1 MYTTTKE
8 PIAEPV
14 GLFKAGFHG
23 AGGQYEPMD
32 EQGIRRDIF
41 QRVNC
46 IFGLEI
52 NTSAG
57 APTRDSMIID
67 IVYDG
72 FSMKDPHASRP
83 MVFST
88 DYPAQTDRGFWYGF
102 FMAPNYSKYCRSG
115 KHTVV
120 IKVAPRQAPAA
131 GTASA
136 TQKLAARDFS
146 EDAGGIVK
154 TFEFMIYPESTP
166 LPVNPDVE

>member
-1 MYTTTKE
+1 
-8 PIAEPV
+8 
-14 GLFKAGFHG
+14 
-23 AGGQYEPMD
+23 
-32 EQGIRRDIF
+32 
-41 QRVNC
+41 
-46 IFGLEI
+46 
-52 NTSAG
+52 
-57 APTRDSMIID
+57 
-67 IVYDG
+67 
-72 FSMKDPHASRP
+72 
-83 MVFST
+83 
-88 DYPAQTDRGFWYGF
+88 
-102 FMAPNYSKYCRSG
+102 MAPNYSKYCRSG